1 MLRTALEL
9 ADQFVVEALP
19 EDATI
24 PNDNSLTR

>member
-1 MLRTALEL
+1 MLRTALEP
-9 ADQFVVEALP
+9 ADQFVVEVLL